1 MIYVPKGFGHSFFTL
16 EDNTEALYL
25 VTEFYSPQHERTA
38 RWDDP
43 FFDIK
48 WPYSPSEMSEKDK
61 NASLFDENYHLEEL

>member
-1 MIYVPKGFGHSFFTL
+1 MMYVPKGFGHSFFTL

-25 VTEFYSPQHERTA
+25 VTEFYSPLHERTA

-48 WPYSPSEMSEKDK
+48 WPHSPSEMSEKDK
-61 NASLFDENYHLEEL
+61 NASLFDENYHLEKL